1 MSSSPDLERRFATA
15 SVDGGNLVGLAA
27 PYGRETRIGDFR
39 EVIAQGAFARTL
51 SEQRDILAL
60 ADHDAAKVL
69 GRTSSGTLQL
79 EDDAMHGL
87 RFRLQLPDTSVGRDL
102 RALAARGDL
111 GGMSFGFRAIR
122 DSWDGDLRTL
132 HEVEL
137 HEISV
142 VQAFP
147 AYTDTNVALRSRV
160 RVAHLDWRKA
170 WLETCQ

>member
-1 MSSSPDLERRFATA
+1 
-15 SVDGGNLVGLAA
+15 
-27 PYGRETRIGDFR
+27 
-39 EVIAQGAFARTL
+39 
-51 SEQRDILAL
+51 
-60 ADHDAAKVL
+60 
-69 GRTSSGTLQL
+69 
-79 EDDAMHGL
+79 MHGL